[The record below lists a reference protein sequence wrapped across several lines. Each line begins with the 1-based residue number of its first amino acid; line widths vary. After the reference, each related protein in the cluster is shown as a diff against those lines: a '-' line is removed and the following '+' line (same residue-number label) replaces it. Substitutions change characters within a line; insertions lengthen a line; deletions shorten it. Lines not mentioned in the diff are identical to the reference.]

1 MNWSFPEI
9 FEKNSVKILEG
20 AEGTKNDLSLML
32 QCEKGEQLGDP
43 DFGVNLHKSKF
54 AINPSLAKELAVDGI
69 IEAQKFIGNVLFFR
83 DNVKVEK
90 TGTAKV
96 DITVEAI
103 FSEAI
108 NNKELVVIQGVD
120 LE

>member
-1 MNWSFPEI
+1 MNLAFPEM
-9 FEKNSVKILEG
+9 FEKNSVKVLQG
-20 AEGTKNDLSLML
+20 AEGTKNDLKIML

-54 AINPSLAKELAVDGI
+54 SVNPALAKELAVDGV
-69 IEAQKFIGNVLFFR
+69 IESQKFIGNVLFFR
-83 DNVKVEK
+83 DNVKVEIVDI
-90 TGTAKV
+90 AKV
-96 DITVEAI
+96 NITIEAI

-108 NNKELVVIQGVD
+108 NDKQLEIIEGVD

>member
-1 MNWSFPEI
+1 M
-9 FEKNSVKILEG
+9 FEKNSVRVLQG
-20 AEGTKNDLSLML
+20 AEGTKNDLKIML

-43 DFGVNLHKSKF
+43 DFGVDLHKSKF
-54 AINPSLAKELAVDGI
+54 SVNPSLAKELAVDGV

-90 TGTAKV
+90 TGVAKV
-96 DITVEAI
+96 DIKIEAL

-108 NNKELVVIQGVD
+108 NDKQLVIIEGVD

>member
-1 MNWSFPEI
+1 MSLSFPEM
-9 FEKNSVKILEG
+9 FEKNSVKVLEG
-20 AEGTKNDLSLML
+20 AEGTKKDLSLML

-54 AINPSLAKELAVDGI
+54 AVNLDLAKELAIDGV
-69 IEAQKFIGNVLFFR
+69 IEAQKFISNVLFFR
-83 DNVKVEK
+83 DNVKVNK
-90 TGTAKV
+90 TGVAKI
-96 DITVEAI
+96 DITVEAV

-108 NNKELVVIQGVD
+108 NDKQLVVIEGVE